1 MALKVSLKP
10 GEKFVVNGAVIING
24 DRRSVLIIQ
33 NTVTLLR
40 EKDILTE
47 AEVTT
52 PARRIYFPIMLMY
65 LDEENTETYK
75 QEFLEKM
82 TDFLA
87 VIQDPEAILQCVS
100 VSNDVMNGNYYRAMN
115 ICKKLISF
123 EEERLKHV
131 P

>member
-10 GEKFVVNGAVIING
+10 GEKFVVNGAVIVNG

-47 AEVTT
+47 EEVTT

-65 LDEENTETYK
+65 LDEENIETYK

-123 EEERLKHV
+123 EEERLEHV